1 MILITEVFCSDFST
15 ETLRNFLG
23 PFVRLKK
30 KVALFDFHFMIT
42 EFPFEASGTKHCSFL
57 FPLRQ
62 GDNKIPLPHALSQ
75 LSVLAH
81 IVRSYLNGVRSF
93 STAREIRSSLPLG
106 GKSNVSHAHNV
117 LFFR

>member
-15 ETLRNFLG
+15 KTLRNFLG
-23 PFVRLKK
+23 AFVPLK

-42 EFPFEASGTKHCSFL
+42 EFPFAASSAKHCSFL

-81 IVRSYLNGVRSF
+81 TVRSYLNGVRSF
-93 STAREIRSSLPLG
+93 
-106 GKSNVSHAHNV
+106 
-117 LFFR
+117 